1 VLGTLDLDVVH
12 PVVPEVIDIGEV
24 VIDLQELME
33 APQLLM
39 KKFVILIPIVL
50 GQSITLA
57 IDLELVQVIA
67 LPIEGP
73 WITRCSLAKFNEP
86 GTMTCR
92 QIWARC
98 HASECGAKRRY
109 GDRIASHDSPHQIR
123 SCRPQRGG
131 HNVVRTMG
139 PN

>member
-1 VLGTLDLDVVH
+1 VLGTLDLEVVH

-73 WITRCSLAKFNEP
+73 LD
-86 GTMTCR
+86 
-92 QIWARC
+92 
-98 HASECGAKRRY
+98 H
-109 GDRIASHDSPHQIR
+109 
-123 SCRPQRGG
+123 
-131 HNVVRTMG
+131 
-139 PN
+139 